1 MCKAQILSKTILNAY
16 QESQNYI
23 DGLYQ
28 RLSELDK
35 TQQDL
40 LHFIENDN
48 FNACEGYFYAK
59 QIQEVRQER
68 RQIKYEIET
77 MKILVDTI
85 QPRTNIKKI
94 EIATNKIL
102 IKDKKLHKLVE
113 NKTYNPRVLRVAR

>member
-1 MCKAQILSKTILNAY
+1 MCKAQVLSKTILNAY